1 MFVNYKSIIENTK
14 FNNLKIEEITIIV
27 RILLFML
34 CNYSIDLSSLRFPK
48 REVKQTI
55 VNYR

>member
-1 MFVNYKSIIENTK
+1 MFVNYKSIVENTK

-34 CNYSIDLSSLRFPK
+34 CNYSIDLLFLRFHK
-48 REVKQTI
+48 RKVKQTI